1 MTSAIF
7 YCTQQCL
14 FCWRAQS
21 GDLQTSW
28 NELRLPKWDSPEE
41 IVEGSIGAQ
50 HAILSGYKD
59 NPRTNKQ
66 KLREAQT
73 PRHVAISLTGEPTL
87 YSHIGERVRKFHK
100 NAFTTFL
107 VSNGTMPSA
116 LAKLSEEPTQ
126 LYISVCA
133 PDKETFKKVCCP
145 QISGGW
151 EELNK
156 TLDNLP
162 NFKCPKIIRITSVR
176 DLNMRNIQGYARLIR
191 KAEPT
196 YIEVKAYMY
205 VGFSRRG
212 PGDQNTPS
220 HDEIREFS
228 KQLANLTGYDLT
240 NEYTE
245 SRVALLS
252 KLESSRRFGNG

>member
-1 MTSAIF
+1 MTPTAF

-41 IVEGSIGAQ
+41 IVEESIRAQ

-59 NPRTNKQ
+59 NPKANKQ
-66 KLREAQT
+66 KLREALN
-73 PRHVAISLTGEPTL
+73 PKHVAISLTGEPTL
-87 YSHIGERVRKFHK
+87 YSHIGELIRSFHK

-133 PDKETFKKVCCP
+133 PDKETFKKVCRP
-145 QISGGW
+145 QISRGW

-162 NFKCPKIIRITSVR
+162 NFKCPTVIRITSVR
-176 DLNMRNIQGYARLIR
+176 GLNMRNIQGYAGLIR

-196 YIEVKAYMY
+196 HIEVKAYMH
-205 VGFSRRG
+205 VGFSRKRLG
-212 PGDQNTPS
+212 YQNTPS

-228 KQLANLTGYDLT
+228 KQLANLTDYNLT
-240 NEYTE
+240 NESTE
-245 SRVALLS
+245 SRVVLLS
-252 KLESSRRFGNG
+252 KLESSRKFGNG